1 MNAPVFTSADAFV
14 LLPAILLVLFACGT
28 LLVDVVGRRTR
39 QSRRIIVVFG
49 MFGIAVT
56 GLSIARQWSA
66 MSAAGVAHFTAAQ
79 GAMTVDGLSFFS
91 NAVTLA
97 ITALFYLISYQFLE
111 INAEDRA
118 EYYALAL
125 FAEAGMYV
133 MATASELVTLFL
145 GLELT
150 AICFYILVGFT
161 RRDRRSNEA
170 ALKYLLLGGVA
181 SGFLLYG
188 FSLLYGIAGSTELS
202 EISTAVRE
210 RGPAD
215 PVLVLAIVTIAA
227 ALLFKISAVPFHS
240 WTPDAYD
247 GAPTPVTAYLSVAS
261 KVASFA
267 VLIRLMPMMFAS
279 VHTVWIPVLTAAS
292 VASMSVGTI
301 AALTQSRLK
310 RLFAYSSIAH
320 AGYLLL
326 GLVAQ
331 NENGLRGVYIYLI
344 VYAAMEFGAFTVLTS
359 LHRRGISGET
369 LADLR
374 GLSKTHPLHAAL
386 FVVLLLSLAG
396 IPPTAGFIGKYYIF
410 MALIETGH
418 YALAAVASAY
428 VAVSLY
434 FYFRLVREMYLQD
447 AEVREPL
454 AAGFGIQFALYATAA
469 LTVFIGIFPE
479 PILRLGF
486 RVAGVGQ

>member
-1 MNAPVFTSADAFV
+1 MNVPAFTSADLFV
-14 LLPAILLVLFACGT
+14 LLPAIVLVLFACGT
-28 LLVDVVGRRTR
+28 LLIDVTGRQTR
-39 QSRRIIVVFG
+39 NSTRFVLVFG
-49 MFGIAVT
+49 LIGLAVT
-56 GLSIARQWSA
+56 AACVLRQWSTI
-66 MSAAGVAHFTAAQ
+66 AGAGATYFNGAQ
-79 GAMTVDGLSFFS
+79 GALTVDGLSFFT
-91 NAVTLA
+91 NAITLI
-97 ITALFYLISYQFLE
+97 ITALFFLISYQFLE
-111 INAEDRA
+111 ISAEDKA

-125 FAEAGMYV
+125 FAQAGMYI
-133 MATASELVTLFL
+133 MCTASELVTLFL
-145 GLELT
+145 GIELT

-188 FSLLYGIAGSTELS
+188 FSLLYGVAGSTGMADISSAVSNLS
-202 EISTAVRE
+202 PS
-210 RGPAD
+210 D
-215 PVLVLAIVTIAA
+215 PVLVLAVVTVLA

-240 WTPDAYD
+240 WAPDAYD

-267 VLIRLMPMMFAS
+267 VLIRLIPLTLDSLHA
-279 VHTVWIPVLTAAS
+279 VWSPLLAAAA
-292 VASMSVGTI
+292 VASMSVGVI
-301 AALTQSRLK
+301 AALTQNRLK

-331 NENGLRGVYIYLI
+331 SETGFRGVYIYLI
-344 VYAAMEFGAFTVLTS
+344 VYAVMEFGAFTLLTS

-369 LADLR
+369 IADLR

-410 MALIETGH
+410 LALIETGH
-418 YALAAVASAY
+418 YTLAIIGSAY
-428 VAVSLY
+428 VAGSLY
-434 FYFRLVREMYLQD
+434 FYFRLVREMYLHD
-447 AEVREPL
+447 AEKREPL

-479 PILRLGF
+479 PVLRLGF
-486 RVAGVGQ
+486 RITGVGQ

>member
-1 MNAPVFTSADAFV
+1 MNAPVFTSADTFV
-14 LLPAILLVLFACGT
+14 LLPAIVLVLFACGT

-39 QSRRIIVVFG
+39 QSRRIIVIFG
-49 MFGIAVT
+49 LLGIVVTAV
-56 GLSIARQWSA
+56 SIVRQWST
-66 MSAAGVAHFTAAQ
+66 MNSASLTHFTAAQ
-79 GAMTVDGLSFFS
+79 GAITIDGLSFFS

-111 INAEDRA
+111 INAEERA

-125 FAEAGMYV
+125 FAQAGMYV
-133 MATASELVTLFL
+133 MATASELITLFL
-145 GLELT
+145 GIELT

-188 FSLLYGIAGSTELS
+188 FSLLYGLAGSTELS
-202 EISTAVRE
+202 DISSAVRE

-215 PVLVLAIVTIAA
+215 PVLVLAVVTIVA

-240 WTPDAYD
+240 WAPDAYD

-267 VLIRLMPMMFAS
+267 VLIRLLPMTLAS
-279 VHTVWIPVLTAAS
+279 VHAIWVPVLAAVS

-331 NENGLRGVYIYLI
+331 NETGFRGVYIYLI
-344 VYAAMEFGAFTVLTS
+344 VYAVMEFGAFTVLTS
-359 LHRRGISGET
+359 LHRRGVSGET
-369 LADLR
+369 LGDLR

-410 MALIETGH
+410 MALIETTH
-418 YALAAVASAY
+418 YVLAAVASAY

-434 FYFRLVREMYLQD
+434 FYFRLVREMYLQE